1 MIANS
6 LVHHIYSGL
15 SAIYAKWNR
24 TEQKDNASTASPNS
38 QDDEDVSA
46 LKRRIDTLE
55 RQLQDVVAIVNQ
67 LKADKDRP
75 ITS

>member
-38 QDDEDVSA
+38 QDDVSA